1 MRDKRKEKKREKK
14 TQRLLAAKSMAQ
26 QALSLLEYQMYDL
39 ETKAVQ
45 EDTKRAMQAEELEH
59 WTHDDKPAPIPLPL
73 TWTKQDSEIDAGMI
87 AFAGN
92 EHTWSKEELKELV
105 MNGEVPTAIAD
116 AGAASSC
123 GKPVWSECGQYRLAA
138 DPFLP
143 TGRKS
148 TKLFQYA
155 GGDIAAADEIKE
167 LPFDV

>member
-1 MRDKRKEKKREKK
+1 M
-14 TQRLLAAKSMAQ
+14 
-26 QALSLLEYQMYDL
+26 
-39 ETKAVQ
+39 Q
-45 EDTKRAMQAEELEH
+45 EEAKRAMQAEELELWKH
-59 WTHDDKPAPIPLPL
+59 NNTPAQMPLPPA
-73 TWTKQDSEIDAGMI
+73 WTKQDSTSDAGTI
-87 AFAGN
+87 AFAGDG
-92 EHTWSKEELKELV
+92 HTWSEEELKELV

-167 LPFDV
+167 LPFDVREEAREVTWSQELNII